1 MAFRR
6 HSKKCRVRRG
16 QRGHQTFPIQSS
28 DEQLTD
34 LSGKEKATYEQLA
47 LFYKH
52 VYYAFGRTFSG
63 LGTAEALHGRG
74 SDRIAKPAES

>member
-1 MAFRR
+1 M
-6 HSKKCRVRRG
+6 
-16 QRGHQTFPIQSS
+16 
-28 DEQLTD
+28 TD
-34 LSGKEKATYEQLA
+34 LSGEEKATYEELA
-47 LFYKH
+47 LFYRH

>member
-1 MAFRR
+1 M
-6 HSKKCRVRRG
+6 
-16 QRGHQTFPIQSS
+16 
-28 DEQLTD
+28 TD
-34 LSGKEKATYEQLA
+34 LSGEEKATYEQLA

-52 VYYAFGRTFSG
+52 VYHAFGQTFSG